1 MGKDKP
7 AERIEHLEP
16 LIFTVRHCRVI
27 LDADLARLYGVTTRR
42 FNEGFRRNR
51 DRFPGDFAFQLT
63 DAEFAELRFQSATPG
78 RQHDDSKGN
87 IRNRSQ
93 IATGSQKH
101 RDPRFRPWVFS
112 EHGALMAANILRSKR
127 AVHMSVFVIRA
138 FVRLREELAANSAV
152 LKRLAEIDRTL
163 LQHDSALRDVYLK
176 LLPLLQ
182 PPPDPAKRRIGF
194 HTGGE

>member
-1 MGKDKP
+1 MGEHRP
-7 AERIEHLEP
+7 AGRIEHLEP
-16 LIFTVRHCRVI
+16 LIFTIRGHRVI
-27 LDADLARLYGVTTRR
+27 LDAELARLYGVTTRR

-51 DRFPGDFAFQLT
+51 DRFPDDFAFQLSN
-63 DAEFAELRFQSATPG
+63 AEFADLRIQAATKG
-78 RQHDDSKGN
+78 LQQDDLQGDIS
-87 IRNRSQ
+87 NRSQ

-163 LQHDSALRDVYLK
+163 LQHDAALRDVYRK

-182 PPPDPAKRRIGF
+182 PPPDPPKRPIGF
-194 HTGGE
+194 QTGGE

>member
-1 MGKDKP
+1 MAAWTSAGRHD
-7 AERIEHLEP
+7 AE
-16 LIFTVRHCRVI
+16 
-27 LDADLARLYGVTTRR
+27 LARLYGVTTRR

-51 DRFPGDFAFQLT
+51 DRFPDDFAFQLSS
-63 DAEFAELRFQSATPG
+63 AEFASLRTRLATKDPQQDDLQGDFQ
-78 RQHDDSKGN
+78 
-87 IRNRSQ
+87 NRSQ

-163 LQHDSALRDVYLK
+163 LQHDAALSDIYRR

-182 PPPDPAKRRIGF
+182 PPPDPPKRPIGF
-194 HTGGE
+194 QSGG